1 MRLSDGTFLWYKRS
15 LFVKRILSAGF
26 FLRQK
31 APAMDRGKNEPVQVK
46 CPRCKFTEIIYFPKQ
61 EVPKCPECGAR
72 MMIAELLDEGKS
84 Y

>member
-1 MRLSDGTFLWYKRS
+1 
-15 LFVKRILSAGF
+15 
-26 FLRQK
+26 
-31 APAMDRGKNEPVQVK
+31 MDRGKNEPVQVK

-61 EVPKCPECGAR
+61 DVPNCPECGAG